1 MYRYVRGDE
10 RDEVLAHVAEM
21 YYERGL
27 TQAEISGFIGVTR
40 SAVSRMLTEAKQK
53 GIVETRVHR
62 PMRFDEGLAGQLVS
76 RFGLQGAYVLVW
88 NRASQYDKLRERVG
102 HAAALVLRD
111 LLKPGLLIGVG
122 WGMTIAATIEALE
135 VDQPVPIRVTQLV
148 GVLGSSTYAFNAQAL
163 VESLAR
169 KLKGEGSYLYT
180 PFLVEDKS
188 TARSL
193 LRHRSVREAIRLG
206 RRCDIVL
213 LGVGTTDP
221 EHCSLYVSGH
231 ITRQEL
237 EELCTAGAV
246 GDVNGYHY
254 DDEGNI
260 LAIEFNSRLISIA
273 PRDLL
278 HVPVRMGIAAG
289 KAKARSIL
297 GALRGGHVNL
307 LVTDSMA
314 ATHVLELDREDR
326 GGFTANGAASEDT
339 KG

>member
-10 RDEVLAHVAEM
+10 RDEVLVHVAEM

-40 SAVSRMLTEAKQK
+40 SAVSRMLTEAKRK

-62 PMRFDEGLAGQLVS
+62 PMRFDGGLAGQLVS
-76 RFGLQGAYVLVW
+76 RFGLHAAYVLVW
-88 NRASQYDKLRERVG
+88 NRSGQYDKLRERIG
-102 HAAALVLRD
+102 QAAALVLRD
-111 LLKPGLLIGVG
+111 LLRPGLLVGVG
-122 WGMTIAATIEALE
+122 WGTTIAATIEALE
-135 VDQPVPIRVTQLV
+135 VDPPVPLRVTQLV

-163 VESLAR
+163 AESLAR

-180 PFLVEDKS
+180 PFLVEDRS

-193 LRHRSVREAIRLG
+193 LRHRSVREAMRLG
-206 RRCDIVL
+206 RRCDIAL
-213 LGVGTTDP
+213 LGVGTTEP
-221 EHCSLYVSGH
+221 EHCSLYMSGH
-231 ITRQEL
+231 ITHQEL
-237 EELCTAGAV
+237 EELRTAGAV

-254 DDEGNI
+254 DDKGNI
-260 LAIEFNSRLISIA
+260 LAIEFNSRLVAIA

-278 HVPVRMGIAAG
+278 HIPVRMGIAAG

-297 GALRGGHVNL
+297 GALRGRHVNL
-307 LVTDSMA
+307 LVTDSVA
-314 ATHVLELDREDR
+314 ATYVLDLDREDR
-326 GGFTANGAASEDT
+326 GRPTADRASSEDV